1 MRKNKLRWLLV
12 ALVLWAMA
20 EVCYQAYVR
29 RAHRLSGRFYW
40 PSYACER
47 NRPALDRLYAL
58 TAPGRTKR
66 AFLEV
71 RAGRLADSVG
81 HLPGAA
87 RALLR
92 ELAHDVAP
100 SGYVYF
106 SVDPVRSRDRA
117 VAVTA
122 GACPA
127 PAECRCIEWLHP
139 AAAGGV
145 LLQLSCS
152 GPERR
157 HTPTEL
163 EYVRVGNASLH
174 ATLRQSACYVGTGH
188 GDFLNAQGQPADGLV
203 PYNENATDLLVTK
216 PLRAMGLL

>member
-1 MRKNKLRWLLV
+1 M
-12 ALVLWAMA
+12 
-20 EVCYQAYVR
+20 
-29 RAHRLSGRFYW
+29 
-40 PSYACER
+40 YAF
-47 NRPALDRLYAL
+47 
-58 TAPGRTKR
+58 APGRTQR

-106 SVDPVRSRDRA
+106 SVDPVLGQDSE
-117 VAVTA
+117 VAVT
-122 GACPA
+122 GACSSPT
-127 PAECRCIEWLHP
+127 ECQCMEWLHP
-139 AAAGGV
+139 AAVGGV
-145 LLQLSCS
+145 LFKLSCS
-152 GPERR
+152 GPEGR

-163 EYVRVGNASLH
+163 EYIRVGNASLH

-188 GDFLNAQGQPADGLV
+188 GDFINAQGLPADGLV
-203 PYNENATDLLVTK
+203 PYNEKAADLLVTR